1 MSKTLTVEPLTREAF
16 TPFGEVIETEGAQIL
31 PVTKDVAERFHA
43 LASVDVTDT
52 APLISIFRAK
62 AQSLPVT
69 VDLLE
74 RHPLGSQAFV
84 PLSPMSWLVV
94 VATMQEAGV
103 PGELRVFRPAPGQGI
118 NLARGTWHGPL
129 LSLEAGD
136 FLAVDRGGTD
146 NLDLI
151 SLEDDTAGVIET
163 A

>member
-1 MSKTLTVEPLTREAF
+1 MSRTLDVEPLTREAF
-16 TPFGEVIETEGAQIL
+16 TPFGEVIETEGAQTL

-43 LASVDVTDT
+43 LAKVDVTDT

-74 RHPLGSQAFV
+74 RHPLGSQAFI

-94 VATMQEAGV
+94 VALMQEDGKL
-103 PGELRVFRPAPGQGI
+103 GDLRVFRPAAGQGI

-129 LSLEAGD
+129 LSLDAGD
-136 FLAVDRGGTD
+136 FLTVDRGGTD
-146 NLDLI
+146 NLDLVD
-151 SLEDDTAGVIET
+151 LEGDGVGVIE
-163 A
+163 AA